1 MPETI
6 HTKTTR
12 IAKNTVLLY
21 LRSLISLFISLYTS
35 RLVLKAL
42 GVDDFGIYG
51 VVGSFVSMFSIVTGS
66 LSGAIS
72 RFLNFSLGKGDKKD
86 LADTFAQSL
95 NIMFI
100 LSLIVLIL
108 TETFGLWFLHN
119 RMTITPGRETAAF
132 WCFQFS
138 VLSTISSFLVVSFTG
153 SIIAHEKMGVFAYID
168 VGEVVLKFL
177 IALLLTFSLGDI
189 DKLILYAG
197 LLLLITLTKQMISR
211 IYAMKHF
218 EECRIR
224 WFWDKKK
231 FIEMFTYAGWSFLG
245 KTSGT
250 FAAQGVT
257 MVVNVVFGPAVNAAR
272 ALSAT
277 VNHSVSIF
285 VNNFTTAIN
294 PQITQ
299 SYASGDHDYLKIL
312 LFRGTKFS
320 FFIMWIISLPLLLE
334 TDFVVKLWLGTYPD
348 YTIIFIRLALA
359 AHIISILEVILA
371 MGIRATGKITWYQLS
386 FSFLEFIS
394 FGLAYILLHRGLSP
408 VWCYYSG
415 LITAFLKVP
424 TMWFLCNKQL
434 HLHIGDFLLNVISP
448 LFLVVILS
456 AIIPFSIHHY
466 LSFGWSRFL
475 FVLFSSIL
483 ISSLC
488 FFYVGCT
495 RQERQFLFSLLL
507 QKLKISPKSS
517 NLDNNEESI
526 QQR

>member
-1 MPETI
+1 MPETV

-51 VVGSFVSMFSIVTGS
+51 VVGSFVSMFSIVTGA

-72 RFLNFSLGKGDKKD
+72 RFLNFSLGKGDKED
-86 LADTFAQSL
+86 LSNTFAQSL
-95 NIMFI
+95 NIMLI
-100 LSLIVLIL
+100 LSLIVLVL

-119 RMTITPGRETAAF
+119 RMNITPGRETAAF

-138 VLSTISSFLVVSFTG
+138 VLSAISSFLVVSFTG
-153 SIIAHEKMGVFAYID
+153 SIIAHEKMSVFAYID
-168 VGEVVLKFL
+168 VGEVILKFL

-189 DKLILYAG
+189 DKLIMYAG
-197 LLLLITLTKQMISR
+197 LLLLVTLTKQMISR

-231 FIEMFTYAGWSFLG
+231 FIEMFSYAGWSFLG

-250 FAAQGVT
+250 FAGQGVN

-272 ALSAT
+272 ALSGT
-277 VNHSVSIF
+277 VNHSISIF

-299 SYASGDHDYLKIL
+299 SYASGDHDYLKLL
-312 LFRGTKFS
+312 LFSGTKFS
-320 FFIMWIISLPLLLE
+320 FFIMWIVAWPLLLE
-334 TDFVVKLWLGTYPD
+334 TPFVIKLWLGVYPE
-348 YTIIFIRLALA
+348 YTVIFIRLALISN
-359 AHIISILEVILA
+359 IISIFQVILA
-371 MGIRATGKITWYQLS
+371 MGIRATGKIIWYQLS
-386 FSFLEFIS
+386 FSLLEFLH
-394 FGLAYILLHRGLSP
+394 FGLAYILLHRGFSP
-408 VWCYYSG
+408 EWCYYCG
-415 LITAFLKVP
+415 LICAFIQIP
-424 TMWFLCNKQL
+424 TMWLLSRKQL
-434 HLHIGDFLLNVISP
+434 NLRIGEFLRNVVMP
-448 LFLVVILS
+448 LSFVVLLS
-456 AIIPFSIHHY
+456 IVIPYSIHHL
-466 LSFGWSRFL
+466 LSPGWIRL
-475 FVLFSSIL
+475 LLVVFSSIL

-488 FFYVGCT
+488 FFYVGCSK
-495 RQERQFLFSLLL
+495 QERQFILSMLIRKFG
-507 QKLKISPKSS
+507 KSTDS
-517 NLDNNEESI
+517 RTGNPSI
-526 QQR
+526 RS